1 MTKGRILGIV
11 WLVVIVLTAW
21 WVYKS
26 FKPGFMKG

>member
-26 FKPGFMKG
+26 FKPGFLK